1 MPYPTE
7 HSARLRD
14 PKEFKPDTYKRVD
27 GGKLFGRVKVPKTIA
42 ILSAK
47 LKGKDKPSD
56 PYIAQSLRFPVKNW
70 TASEAKAWLKKNKVD
85 FILFEPA
92 KKSKDKQSADQ
103 NTASRQ
109 ACIFGQGCEVSF
121 AEAGDEQEAG
131 RFRIVAYSGKVIPE
145 HWLWGNVAFDL
156 AGLKFDRRKTAVL
169 EEHFS
174 ANRIGFTT
182 KQQIRGKVIVEG
194 KFLNNPRAQQTRQD
208 IEDGFPMQ
216 ASLYVPPGLIEHVRE
231 GESAEVNGQK
241 LKGPGTV
248 FRKATIKE
256 VSMCALGA
264 DSHTQSRTF
273 AEGEREIQFNVL
285 EKERIMDEQTSIA
298 ELTAETFAAEDPDVI
313 EQAAAE
319 AKAKN
324 EKDGKPATWDAA
336 LKQRMTETKC
346 SEADAVRFCVAEY
359 PGLHAKM
366 LQKQGEMATDD
377 VKPEPDQTVKF
388 WSAVERRMKQA
399 NCSKAEAIRFTVREQ
414 PEMHEEFLE
423 KLKTLPK
430 PKFTEFWNKVK
441 EYRDKTGCGDGDAI
455 RACFSQYPELV
466 DFFAAVKH
474 HMRETQDSQADS
486 IRFCVREFPELY
498 LQFLEDQTEKAKVS
512 DITSEPD
519 QLAAENRDAQP
530 ATWEAAIKQQTTETK
545 CSQADAVRFCVRKY
559 PELHRKML
567 EEQKG

>member
-1 MPYPTE
+1 M
-7 HSARLRD
+7 
-14 PKEFKPDTYKRVD
+14 
-27 GGKLFGRVKVPKTIA
+27 
-42 ILSAK
+42 
-47 LKGKDKPSD
+47 
-56 PYIAQSLRFPVKNW
+56 N
-70 TASEAKAWLKKNKVD
+70 
-85 FILFEPA
+85 
-92 KKSKDKQSADQ
+92 
-103 NTASRQ
+103 
-109 ACIFGQGCEVSF
+109 ACIFSQDCEVSF

-156 AGLKFDRRKTAVL
+156 AGLKFDKKKTAVL
-169 EEHFS
+169 EEHFT

-182 KQQIRGKVIVEG
+182 HQEVTDRVLVEG

-273 AEGEREIQFNVL
+273 AEGGEQIQFDIL
-285 EKERIMDEQTSIA
+285 GKERNMSKQVMLA
-298 ELTAETFAAEDPDVI
+298 EMPAETFAAEDPDVI

-336 LKQRMTETKC
+336 MKQQMEETKC
-346 SEADAVRFCVAEY
+346 SKADAVRFCVREY
-359 PGLHAKM
+359 PELHAKF
-366 LQKQGEMATDD
+366 LQEQGT
-377 VKPEPDQTVKF
+377 PP
-388 WSAVERRMKQA
+388 
-399 NCSKAEAIRFTVREQ
+399 KAELA
-414 PEMHEEFLE
+414 
-423 KLKTLPK
+423 
-430 PKFTEFWNKVK
+430 EFWNKVK
-441 EYRDKTGCGDGDAI
+441 DYRDKMGGNEGDAI

-466 DFFAAVKH
+466 DFFAAVKY
-474 HMRETQDSQADS
+474 HMGETQDSQADS
-486 IRFCVREFPELY
+486 IRFCVREFPELHM
-498 LQFLEDQTEKAKVS
+498 QFLQDQAEKAKVS

-519 QLAAENRDAQP
+519 QLAAENRDGQP
-530 ATWEAAIKQQTTETK
+530 ATWEAAIKQQMTETK